1 MPVLGKVCVFFE
13 IEIEIEMYDWNA
25 KVSGRAKG
33 LD

>member
-1 MPVLGKVCVFFE
+1 MPVLGKVCVFF
-13 IEIEIEMYDWNA
+13 EIEIEMYDWNA